1 MTRTT
6 YHYDEK
12 LGKLVEGPAPRKGS
26 SGDGW
31 LFSDRI
37 YSASPFVGKE
47 GEVINSRKKHRAYMA
62 KHNLTTMDDF
72 KGEWAAAA
80 KKRAAHYT
88 DGSTDR
94 RARRE
99 AIERTILK
107 LEK

>member
-1 MTRTT
+1 MRRV
-6 YHYDEK
+6 YHWDEK
-12 LGKLVEGPAPRKGS
+12 LGRMVEGPAPRKTH

-31 LFSDRI
+31 RYSDRL
-37 YSASPFVGKE
+37 YSASPFLGKD
-47 GEVINSRKKHRAYMA
+47 GKVINSRKKHRDYM
-62 KHNLTTMDDF
+62 KEHGLTTMDDF
-72 KGEWAAAA
+72 KQTWADAA
-80 KKRAAHYT
+80 KQREKHYT

>member
-1 MTRTT
+1 MRRT

-12 LGKLVEGPAPRKGS
+12 LGRLVEGPAPRKTH

-37 YSASPFVGKE
+37 YSGTPFLGRE
-47 GEVINSRKKHRAYMA
+47 GEVINSRKKHRQYMA
-62 KHNLTTMDDF
+62 KHSLTTMDDF
-72 KGEWAAAA
+72 TGVWAKAA
-80 KKRAAHYT
+80 KDREKHYT
-88 DGSTDR
+88 DGSGDR

-99 AIERTILK
+99 AIERSIHK